1 MQKINI
7 IHEPTNEKPYLIINK
22 PKGLPS
28 APLSVDDK
36 NNAVAQAIELF
47 PEIKNVTGKKQIEYG
62 LLHRIDTQTDG
73 LLLIAATQEFYDYMQ
88 IEQAEGRF
96 IKYYTARCEL
106 CKTNEN
112 SITNSNPI
120 TNGNS
125 ITNARVHTQ
134 GTISS
139 YFRPYGPGNKEVRP
153 VTKDSGTA
161 ALKKIGSKKIY
172 NTEYKIL
179 NADCGNSECMV
190 ECKISQGY
198 RHQVRCH
205 LAWIGLPIVGDSL
218 YNKKMVP
225 ETAQEPM
232 KFTATKIE
240 FEYPRGDLNSYEIAL
255 TWT

>member
-1 MQKINI
+1 MQKISI
-7 IHEPTNEKPYLIINK
+7 IHTPTNEKPFLVINK

-28 APLSVDDK
+28 APLSADDT

-47 PEIKNVTGKKQIEYG
+47 PEIKNVTCKKQIEYG

-73 LLLIAATQEFYDYMQ
+73 LLLIATTQEFYDYMQ
-88 IEQAEGRF
+88 KEQADGRF
-96 IKYYTARCEL
+96 LKYYTAKCENL
-106 CKTNEN
+106 
-112 SITNSNPI
+112 ITNDNPI
-120 TNGNS
+120 TNVSAGS
-125 ITNARVHTQ
+125 Q
-134 GTISS
+134 GIISS
-139 YFRPYGPGNKEVRP
+139 YFRPFGPGNKEVRP

-172 NTEYKIL
+172 ITEYRIL
-179 NADCGNSECMV
+179 NADSDNGECMV
-190 ECKISQGY
+190 ECKITQGY

-205 LAWIGLPIVGDSL
+205 LAWVGLPIVGDSL

>member
-1 MQKINI
+1 MQKISI
-7 IHEPTNEKPYLIINK
+7 IHTPTNEKPFLVINK

-28 APLSVDDK
+28 APLSADDT

-73 LLLIAATQEFYDYMQ
+73 LLLIATTQEFYDYMQ
-88 IEQAEGRF
+88 KEQADGNF
-96 IKYYTARCEL
+96 FKYYTAKCENL
-106 CKTNEN
+106 
-112 SITNSNPI
+112 I
-120 TNGNS
+120 TNGNL
-125 ITNARVHTQ
+125 ITNVSAGSQ

-139 YFRPYGPGNKEVRP
+139 YFRPFGPGNKEVRP

-172 NTEYKIL
+172 NTDYKIISSDSK
-179 NADCGNSECMV
+179 NGECMV

-205 LAWIGLPIVGDSL
+205 LAWIGLPIVGDII
-218 YNKKMVP
+218 YNKKKVP
-225 ETAQEPM
+225 ENTQEPM
-232 KFTATKIE
+232 KFSATKIE

>member
-1 MQKINI
+1 MQKISI
-7 IHEPTNEKPYLIINK
+7 IHTPTNEKPFLVINK

-28 APLSVDDK
+28 APLSADDT

-73 LLLIAATQEFYDYMQ
+73 LLLIATTQEFYDYMQ
-88 IEQAEGRF
+88 KEQADGNF
-96 IKYYTARCEL
+96 FKYYTAKCENL
-106 CKTNEN
+106 
-112 SITNSNPI
+112 I
-120 TNGNS
+120 TNGNL
-125 ITNARVHTQ
+125 ITNVSAGSQ

-139 YFRPYGPGNKEVRP
+139 YFRPYGPGNKEVRS
-153 VTKDSGTA
+153 VTKDCGTA

-205 LAWIGLPIVGDSL
+205 LAWIGLPIVGDII
-218 YNKKMVP
+218 YNKKKVP
-225 ETAQEPM
+225 ENTQEPM
-232 KFTATKIE
+232 KFSATKIE

>member
-1 MQKINI
+1 MQKISI
-7 IHEPTNEKPYLIINK
+7 IHTPTNEKPFLVINK

-28 APLSVDDK
+28 APLSADDT

-73 LLLIAATQEFYDYMQ
+73 LLLIATTQEFYDYMQ
-88 IEQAEGRF
+88 KEQADGRF
-96 IKYYTARCEL
+96 FKYYTAKCENL
-106 CKTNEN
+106 
-112 SITNSNPI
+112 I
-120 TNGNS
+120 TNGNL
-125 ITNARVHTQ
+125 ITNVSAGSQ

-139 YFRPYGPGNKEVRP
+139 YFRPFGPGNKEVRP

-161 ALKKIGSKKIY
+161 ALKKIGSKKNYITKY
-172 NTEYKIL
+172 RIL
-179 NADCGNSECMV
+179 NVDSGNGECMV

-205 LAWIGLPIVGDSL
+205 LAWVGLPIVGDSL

>member
-1 MQKINI
+1 MQKISI
-7 IHEPTNEKPYLIINK
+7 IHTPTKEKPFLVINK

-28 APLSVDDK
+28 APLSAEDK
-36 NNAVAQAIELF
+36 NNAVVQAIELF
-47 PEIKNVTGKKQIEYG
+47 PEIKNVTGKKLIEYG

-73 LLLIAATQEFYDYMQ
+73 LLLIATTQEFYDYMQ
-88 IEQAEGRF
+88 KEQADGRF
-96 IKYYTARCEL
+96 FKYYTAKCENL
-106 CKTNEN
+106 
-112 SITNSNPI
+112 ITNDNLI
-120 TNGNS
+120 TNVSAGS
-125 ITNARVHTQ
+125 Q

-139 YFRPYGPGNKEVRP
+139 YFRPFGPGNKEVRP

-172 NTEYKIL
+172 ITKYRIL
-179 NADCGNSECMV
+179 NVDCGNGECIV
-190 ECKISQGY
+190 ECKITQGY

-205 LAWIGLPIVGDSL
+205 LAWVGLPIVGDSL